1 MHHAGWAT
9 VTVAVTAGT
18 DGAGAATLEE
28 TVTHASCGRVV
39 TMPGDPGYSGATA
52 HTNNTGEL
60 TGLLQAVCLEEAREP
75 APVEFCVD
83 STYAIN
89 IATGKWPLRRTHREL
104 GRRLNHAMA
113 RLRKARG
120 HKNVTVRHVRAHTKD
135 AGNETAD
142 ALAKASATDSAF
154 GGDGEAVLRLACAR
168 FQEVIGQKLGQEL
181 GDG

>member
-1 MHHAGWAT
+1 
-9 VTVAVTAGT
+9 
-18 DGAGAATLEE
+18 
-28 TVTHASCGRVV
+28 
-39 TMPGDPGYSGATA
+39 
-52 HTNNTGEL
+52 
-60 TGLLQAVCLEEAREP
+60 
-75 APVEFCVD
+75 
-83 STYAIN
+83 
-89 IATGKWPLRRTHREL
+89 
-104 GRRLNHAMA
+104 MA